1 MRRPEDIRG
10 VNSPNSSAYSAT
22 LRKLLLYS
30 FLLFTIPIF
39 LYFCLKHT
47 ILEGMF
53 QVAEHSATL
62 YGAFAAIAAVHVIL
76 GLFVYSA
83 FMEEERARPVKTD

>member
-1 MRRPEDIRG
+1 MSRPEDIRG
-10 VNSPNSSAYSAT
+10 ESSQNSSAYSAT

-39 LYFCLKHT
+39 LYFSIKHT
-47 ILEGMF
+47 VLEGMF
-53 QVAEHSATL
+53 HVAEHSATL
-62 YGAFAAIAAVHVIL
+62 YAAFAAIVAVHVIL

-83 FMEEERARPVKTD
+83 FKEEEKPKPVKTD